1 MTQIRKTRVI
11 APSGII
17 PNQQFHHRAPTIW
30 RAPTNIN
37 PTDFGRRA
45 DEITVV
51 KVVIVQLLMG
61 TKGFMHP
68 QNGVPGGIAYKI
80 PRTIARL
87 AAKPLLPLRF
97 APSQQPIGFRLHSSR
112 ACKRA
117 QPRYFS
123 VVLTRK
129 VGVVSLIPHRLIL
142 D

>member
-17 PNQQFHHRAPTIW
+17 PNQQFHHRSPTLW
-30 RAPTNIN
+30 RETTNIN
-37 PTDFGRRA
+37 PTDFGRREE
-45 DEITVV
+45 EITVV

-68 QNGVPGGIAYKI
+68 QNGVPGGIVYKI
-80 PRTIARL
+80 PGTIARL
-87 AAKPLLPLRF
+87 AAKPLLQLRF
-97 APSQQPIGFRLHSSR
+97 EPSQKPIGFRLHSFR
-112 ACKRA
+112 ACNRG
-117 QPRYFS
+117 QLRYFS